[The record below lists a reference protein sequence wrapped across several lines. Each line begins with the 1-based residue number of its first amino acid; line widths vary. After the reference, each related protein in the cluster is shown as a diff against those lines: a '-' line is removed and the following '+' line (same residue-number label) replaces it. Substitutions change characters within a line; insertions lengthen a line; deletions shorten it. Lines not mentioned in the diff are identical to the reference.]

1 MLPCRGQFSSIKEV
15 WTERKVEPLGK
26 SWNRKG
32 NRKKKKKDNKMV
44 ISCEFSLNWPWNYE
58 ETQAFGSSPNNDLCY
73 CWLVA
78 KSCPTLCNPMD
89 YSQPGSSVHEISQAR
104 ILEWVANA
112 LLQGIWSGLPMPSSR
127 GSSPPREQTRISC
140 TAGGFFTTEPLGKAN
155 SDLAT
160 SYSLQ
165 RL

>member
-15 WTERKVEPLGK
+15 GTERKVEPLGK

-32 NRKKKKKDNKMV
+32 NRKKKKKKDNKMV

-112 LLQGIWSGLPMPSSR
+112 LLQGIFPTQGTNPYLLHCRRILYHWATGEGQQWSSHQLF
-127 GSSPPREQTRISC
+127 SP
-140 TAGGFFTTEPLGKAN
+140 KALN
-155 SDLAT
+155 R
-160 SYSLQ
+160 
-165 RL
+165 RLRK